1 MLTITHIFLYL
12 STGKR
17 RQSRQ
22 THIAQQN
29 MVTLA
34 NNKDLTCSICGKI
47 YTNPVL
53 LSPCSH
59 SFDRECILRYTHCPV
74 ERCNAPVFG
83 HTLLPNNTLRNL
95 LDHQN
100 QLSNCTYELFL
111 LDTST
116 SMWYSDFF
124 FGLIGTSR
132 FQMALKFLTEVF
144 EQR

>member
-1 MLTITHIFLYL
+1 MT
-12 STGKR
+12 
-17 RQSRQ
+17 
-22 THIAQQN
+22 
-29 MVTLA
+29 TLA
-34 NNKDLTCSICGKI
+34 NNKDLKCSICGKI

-74 ERCNAPVFG
+74 EQCNAPVFINA
-83 HTLLPNNTLRNL
+83 LLPNSVLRDL
-95 LDHQN
+95 LDHNN
-100 QLSNCTYELFL
+100 QLSNYTYELFL

-132 FQMALKFLTEVF
+132 FQMALKFLTDVF